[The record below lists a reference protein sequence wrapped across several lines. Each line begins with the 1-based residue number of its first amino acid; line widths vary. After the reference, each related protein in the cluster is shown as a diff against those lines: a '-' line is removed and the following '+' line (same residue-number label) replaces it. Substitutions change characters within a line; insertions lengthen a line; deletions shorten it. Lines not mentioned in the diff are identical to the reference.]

1 MQLQIKDIGK
11 RYQNQWLFRHIDLV
25 LSIGD
30 SLSVTGHNG
39 SGKSTFMQV
48 VYGLIQASE
57 GEVLINSSST
67 YQAHEIFAL
76 SAPYLELPMEFNLIE
91 IHDLY
96 TRAQKTNVSLDA
108 FLAFS
113 GFSKQ
118 QGQKAIKLF
127 SSGMQQRL
135 KTALCLSSN
144 SPILLLDEPLSNMDS
159 QGENWYKNCLN
170 DLQDKMIIIAGNN
183 PLEYALTQS
192 NLHIHAAQ

>member
-1 MQLQIKDIGK
+1 MQLQINNIGK
-11 RYQNQWLFRHIDLV
+11 RYQNQWLFRNINLE
-25 LSIGD
+25 LKLGD

-39 SGKSTFMQV
+39 SGKSTFMQI
-48 VYGLIQASE
+48 VYGLVQASE
-57 GEVLINSSST
+57 GEVLLNSNSN
-67 YQAHEIFAL
+67 YKPHEVFSL

-96 TRAQKTNVSLDA
+96 KRTQKMNANLDE

-113 GFSKQ
+113 DFSKVQ
-118 QGQKAIKLF
+118 AQRAVKLF

-159 QGENWYKNCLN
+159 KGEDWYKNCLN
-170 DLQDKMIIIAGNN
+170 DINNKIVIIAGNN
-183 PLEYALTQS
+183 PIEYAFTNS
-192 NLHIHAAQ
+192 NIQIKPA